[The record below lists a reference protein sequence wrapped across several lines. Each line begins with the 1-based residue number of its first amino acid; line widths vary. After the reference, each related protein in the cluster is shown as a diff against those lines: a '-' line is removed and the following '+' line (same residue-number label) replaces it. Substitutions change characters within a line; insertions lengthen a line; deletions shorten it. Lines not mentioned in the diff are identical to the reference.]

1 MEEKMIKGI
10 VCPKR
15 KGIFTIRE
23 CLECAESGENP
34 CDYTASII
42 RSMIKERMD
51 EEIHVT
57 DLTVCPRQKILKRKL
72 DYLEKLE
79 NLFFKF
85 RGTGL
90 HLAVEF
96 HSTKNLLTE
105 YDVQLPLHNEKI
117 VGRIDE
123 IDIKNKILR
132 DYKTTADFPFH
143 PYEAHKKQVNLYK
156 YIYEKTHNDSIR
168 RLELVYISM
177 RGVKKF
183 NVDIE
188 DDVEIKNFI
197 INRIKAIQ
205 EGAKDIVNSLAEFGP
220 LCSYCPEE
228 VKRYCRAI
236 EIRKHLETMKKTKK
250 LPDLEEIIASMP
262 ENIYAMD

>member
-1 MEEKMIKGI
+1 
-10 VCPKR
+10 
-15 KGIFTIRE
+15 
-23 CLECAESGENP
+23 
-34 CDYTASII
+34 
-42 RSMIKERMD
+42 MIKERMD
-51 EEIHVT
+51 EDIHVT
-57 DLTVCPRQKILKRKL
+57 DLTVCPRQKVLKRQI
-72 DYLEKLE
+72 DYLERPE

-96 HSTKNLLTE
+96 HSNKNLLTE
-105 YDVQLPLHNEKI
+105 YDVQILLHNERI

-132 DYKTTADFPFH
+132 DYKTTSEFPYH

-156 YIYEKTHNDSIR
+156 YMYEKTHSDNIK
-168 RLELVYISM
+168 RLELIYISM
-177 RGVKKF
+177 RGVKRF
-183 NVDIE
+183 QVDIE
-188 DDVEIKNFI
+188 NPEEIKNFI
-197 INRIKAIQ
+197 IDRIKAIH
-205 EGAKDIVNSLAEFGP
+205 EGSKDISNSIAEFGP
-220 LCSYCPEE
+220 LCAYCPEE